1 MGLIRD
7 WWKRKFRREDPLAED
22 EEELGAEE
30 VMDRESTDF
39 SDEQQRMK
47 YVRGCL
53 EQMKEAALN
62 VESLSGEYNQ
72 VTAYLTDMEE
82 IEALPEE
89 ERERLN
95 ANARAISTLEEDRA
109 KYLRKA
115 GRMSEEKFR
124 LMEQA
129 EPDIEEAKKKLSE
142 AEDYQELVR
151 QDLRRLDREKHHFAY
166 RQNELRATLNNT
178 KGMAM
183 ICACALAAG
192 FAMLLLLQVAFDMDA
207 QIGYILLAAAAA
219 LVIMVL
225 YIRHTEAEQELERV
239 NGLMNKLILLQNK
252 VKIRYVNNT
261 NLLDYLCLKY
271 QVSGSEELDR
281 LWEQY
286 QTELK
291 EREKYHQTSSELD
304 HYQAELVKQLKRL
317 HIKDP
322 DIWLHQTI
330 AIIDNKEMVEI
341 RHGFI
346 TRRQKLRRQM
356 EYNRELADKAR
367 DEIKSLVKEYPQYAQ
382 EIMGMVSQYDN

>member
-62 VESLSGEYNQ
+62 VENLSGEYNQ

-129 EPDIEEAKKKLSE
+129 EPDIEEA
-142 AEDYQELVR
+142 
-151 QDLRRLDREKHHFAY
+151 
-166 RQNELRATLNNT
+166 
-178 KGMAM
+178 
-183 ICACALAAG
+183 
-192 FAMLLLLQVAFDMDA
+192 
-207 QIGYILLAAAAA
+207 
-219 LVIMVL
+219 
-225 YIRHTEAEQELERV
+225 
-239 NGLMNKLILLQNK
+239 
-252 VKIRYVNNT
+252 
-261 NLLDYLCLKY
+261 
-271 QVSGSEELDR
+271 
-281 LWEQY
+281 
-286 QTELK
+286 
-291 EREKYHQTSSELD
+291 
-304 HYQAELVKQLKRL
+304 
-317 HIKDP
+317 
-322 DIWLHQTI
+322 
-330 AIIDNKEMVEI
+330 
-341 RHGFI
+341 
-346 TRRQKLRRQM
+346 
-356 EYNRELADKAR
+356 
-367 DEIKSLVKEYPQYAQ
+367 
-382 EIMGMVSQYDN
+382 